1 MMGWRGWRN
10 LLESGSLWLLK
21 PNSPVSD
28 GAPLTMAQDSPP
40 LTGLSPVAKKP
51 VVVDFDGAA
60 MSSDAGLMVLRE
72 VERRMGLAVLVTVP

>member
-1 MMGWRGWRN
+1 
-10 LLESGSLWLLK
+10 
-21 PNSPVSD
+21 
-28 GAPLTMAQDSPP
+28 MAQDSPP